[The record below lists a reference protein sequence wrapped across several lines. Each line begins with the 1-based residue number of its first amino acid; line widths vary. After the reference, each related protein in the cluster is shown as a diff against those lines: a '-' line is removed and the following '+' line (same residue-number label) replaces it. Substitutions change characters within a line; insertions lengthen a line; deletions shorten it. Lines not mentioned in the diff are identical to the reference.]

1 MHYVLSVI
9 AIIMSLSLVI
19 GIHEGGHAVAATFFK
34 VSIRRIS
41 IGFGRPLVSWRKKNG
56 CEWVWALW
64 PLGGYV
70 QLLNTR
76 NEMVSTEQHA
86 YCFDFKS
93 AWARLIILFAGAGA
107 NLLMAMVALT
117 LMFMITHQQI
127 APIISS
133 IRTPSLAATAALA
146 PGDRVIEVAGRT
158 THSWQDVGSQ
168 LMMNLGKQQVSVII
182 ARGVNHT
189 VHHQQLDLSQWSL
202 TRHESLLE
210 SLGILLDASTAHSET
225 VPGLNILQAM
235 RSACSEVG
243 YLLIF
248 FITLMKQLITGHLPF
263 FMLLGPMNFFML
275 MIHSFFQGTVIFLYF
290 VANLNVAVA
299 FVNLLPIPGLDG
311 GSMLYVILE
320 KIRKKPVSI
329 AFEVLLY
336 RLAFIA
342 LCVFTFQLLMNDL
355 LRWIK

>member
-1 MHYVLSVI
+1 M
-9 AIIMSLSLVI
+9 
-19 GIHEGGHAVAATFFK
+19 AATFFK
-34 VSIRRIS
+34 VNIRRIS
-41 IGFGRPLVSWRKKNG
+41 IGFGKPLLNWRKKNG

-76 NEMVSTEQHA
+76 SEVVSTEQHA
-86 YCFDFKS
+86 YCFDLKS
-93 AWARLIILFAGAGA
+93 AWARLIILLAGAGA

-117 LMFMITHQQI
+117 LMFMITHEQI

-133 IRTPSLAATAALA
+133 IRTPSIASTAALA
-146 PGDRVIEVAGRT
+146 QGDRVIEVAGRS
-158 THSWQDVGSQ
+158 THSWQEVGSQ
-168 LMMNLGKQQVSVII
+168 LTMNLGKKQVSVTI
-182 ARGVNHT
+182 ARGANHT
-189 VHHQQLDLSQWSL
+189 LHHQQLNLSQWSL

-210 SLGILLDASTAHSET
+210 SLGIILDASTAHSDT
-225 VPGLNILQAM
+225 VPGLNMFQAM
-235 RSACSEVG
+235 RSACSEVF

-248 FITLMKQLITGHLPF
+248 FMTLMKQLITGHLPF

-290 VANLNVAVA
+290 IANLNIAVA
-299 FVNLLPIPGLDG
+299 LVNLLPIPGLDG
-311 GSMLYVILE
+311 GSIIYVILE
-320 KIRKKPVSI
+320 KIRRKPLSI
-329 AFEVLLY
+329 ALEVLLY

-355 LRWIK
+355 LRQIG